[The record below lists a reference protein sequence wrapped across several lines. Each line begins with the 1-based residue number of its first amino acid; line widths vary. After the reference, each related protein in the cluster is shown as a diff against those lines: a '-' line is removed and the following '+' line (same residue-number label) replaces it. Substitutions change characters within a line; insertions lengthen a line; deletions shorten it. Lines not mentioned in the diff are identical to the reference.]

1 MECWGELFVV
11 PIIIGKRERFWEV
24 IGALFSYLLS
34 QYSSWIG
41 NWGTAG
47 DALRPILMESSTTIK
62 FHTLRETG
70 SLPSGP
76 ALGKVQKHMAKAC
89 APQKILGMPPSA

>member
-1 MECWGELFVV
+1 MEIAGT
-11 PIIIGKRERFWEV
+11 
-24 IGALFSYLLS
+24 LFSYQFS

-41 NWGTAG
+41 NWGTAR

-70 SLPSGP
+70 SLPSGS